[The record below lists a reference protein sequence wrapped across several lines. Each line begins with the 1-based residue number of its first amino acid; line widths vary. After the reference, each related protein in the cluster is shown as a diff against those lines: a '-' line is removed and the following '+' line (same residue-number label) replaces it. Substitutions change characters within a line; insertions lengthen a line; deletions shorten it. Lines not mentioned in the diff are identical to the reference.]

1 MPLNPPPGWNALQ
14 ERARRVR
21 DPQELT
27 DIIDEMNLLLSQY
40 ESAAGDGDGNHR
52 AKRAPKRKPAAKK
65 AGKKVTS

>member
-40 ESAAGDGDGNHR
+40 EWAAGDGDGNHGR
-52 AKRAPKRKPAAKK
+52 PPPKAKSGKKK